1 MKKLLSL
8 AISTFI
14 GGGVITGVQVA
25 SADTARMNTLAN
37 NADKI
42 ASIELEL
49 NNIAS
54 SSTFNEEWDHALD
67 ALYGDDWDDLLDLKY
82 GDDWKDTFES
92 QLENKFNQQ
101 DDEDEDIA
109 EPEDEEDI
117 DDEED
122 LDDDK
127 DEDEDNALDIKVD
140 EEDEDN
146 ASTDIDDQGDADDQ
160 DDEVVETDKSNQGII
175 SEETINTPIPLSNNI
190 ADEDEDNE
198 IENDDDDM
206 VSVNH
211 N

>member
-117 DDEED
+117 DD
-122 LDDDK
+122 DK

-146 ASTDIDDQGDADDQ
+146 ASTDIDDQDDADDQ
-160 DDEVVETDKSNQGII
+160 DDEAVAADKSNQGII
-175 SEETINTPIPLSNNI
+175 PEETINTPIPLSNNI

-206 VSVNH
+206 VSFNH

>member
-117 DDEED
+117 DD
-122 LDDDK
+122 DK
-127 DEDEDNALDIKVD
+127 D
-140 EEDEDN
+140 EDEDN
-146 ASTDIDDQGDADDQ
+146 ASTDIGDQDDADDQ
-160 DDEVVETDKSNQGII
+160 DDEAVEADKSNQGII
-175 SEETINTPIPLSNNI
+175 PEETINTPIPLSNNI

-198 IENDDDDM
+198 IENDADDDM
-206 VSVNH
+206 VSFNH